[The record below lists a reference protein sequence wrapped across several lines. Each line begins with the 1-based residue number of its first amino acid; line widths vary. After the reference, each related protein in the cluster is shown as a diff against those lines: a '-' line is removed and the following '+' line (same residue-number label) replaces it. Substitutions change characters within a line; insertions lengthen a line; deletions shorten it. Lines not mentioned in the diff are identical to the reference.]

1 MAAEIGKARE
11 REGGRL
17 GNRKNWSW
25 SLDWEPLVLHQIWSW
40 ARVLVGASIAV
51 RLSG

>member
-17 GNRKNWSW
+17 GDGKNWSW
-25 SLDWEPLVLHQIWSW
+25 SLDWEPSVVHQIWGGGR
-40 ARVLVGASIAV
+40 AFVGLV
-51 RLSG
+51 